1 MVHAAPI
8 WRWLGL
14 DARLEPAERPRL
26 GLPDPLVPTVEEIGD
41 YWRRVLLES
50 PLPLAKRKRVVRTQA
65 VLLLTG
71 MRVTEALLS
80 SEEFL
85 QGSFLL
91 LPGEITKVKR
101 PRLICLNGQAL
112 ALTAALRGQL
122 TFGFA
127 APKAR
132 RLLGWPWT
140 PQTFQDW
147 VERCGVG
154 RPAEKI
160 QQTMRQR
167 CSSWLRKR
175 DPDAERIQ
183 LGHGGGDVITRHYLD
198 TLRELPAIMAGWKL
212 PEMDVPG
219 FAWPAAIETDAAV
232 PPRLYEEF
240 RRMFSRRRRA
250 A

>member
-1 MVHAAPI
+1 MLAGDVVQCYIEHRLSSGKRPRTLQSDRQAGWSILRFLQSNAPLRELSADLPQKWFAMLCNSDAVQAKPCSLPRDFSRASVQRFFEMERATPPLPIAGHAQRSEWTLNRSGRTRAPI

-112 ALTAALRGQL
+112 ALTAVL
-122 TFGFA
+122 
-127 APKAR
+127 
-132 RLLGWPWT
+132 
-140 PQTFQDW
+140 
-147 VERCGVG
+147 
-154 RPAEKI
+154 
-160 QQTMRQR
+160 
-167 CSSWLRKR
+167 
-175 DPDAERIQ
+175 
-183 LGHGGGDVITRHYLD
+183 
-198 TLRELPAIMAGWKL
+198 AGN
-212 PEMDVPG
+212 
-219 FAWPAAIETDAAV
+219 
-232 PPRLYEEF
+232 
-240 RRMFSRRRRA
+240 
-250 A
+250 